1 MFSLNFGG
9 QREMTQYWLEIVES
23 PSLEVLKK
31 RADVALS
38 GQSSH
43 RHGVMLG
50 IGDLIGLSN
59 LSDSVLVSHVL
70 TWISWQY
77 KSRTV
82 EITYPEQ

>member
-1 MFSLNFGG
+1 
-9 QREMTQYWLEIVES
+9 MTQYWLEIVES

-43 RHGVMLG
+43 RRGVMLG

-70 TWISWQY
+70 TWISWQD